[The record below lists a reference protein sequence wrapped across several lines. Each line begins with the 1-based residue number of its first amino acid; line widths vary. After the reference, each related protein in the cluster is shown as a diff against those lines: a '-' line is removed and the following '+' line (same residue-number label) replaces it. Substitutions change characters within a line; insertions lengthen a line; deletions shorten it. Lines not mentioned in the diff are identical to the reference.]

1 MTTKEVCVHY
11 WKLEAP
17 NGNGGWVAGKC
28 IKCKAEKDFNSIP
41 EQKYNPWEH
50 KTKIKER
57 S

>member
-11 WKLEAP
+11 WKLGTP

-28 IKCKAEKDFNSIP
+28 IKCEAEKDFNNVP
-41 EQKYNPWEH
+41 EVRYNPWEH
-50 KTKIKER
+50 SKEPKDG

>member
-50 KTKIKER
+50 KTKTKER